1 MVTLTFF
8 FNEKILIEKNLT
20 RDDLLVEIRQYSQQ
34 YNIIEKSV
42 GCFEK
47 DGEDAMCL
55 LLKIALKLLKGNKK
69 YVECLNKLE
78 LDVDGQKEDCIESV
92 RRWYLQKKYMIQR

>member
-8 FNEKILIEKNLT
+8 FNEKALIEKNLT
-20 RDDLLVEIRQYSQQ
+20 KDELLVEIRQYSQQ
-34 YNIIEKSV
+34 YDITEKSI

-47 DGEDAMCL
+47 DGENAMCL
-55 LLKIALKLLKGNKK
+55 LLKIALKLLKGSKK
-69 YVECLNKLE
+69 YIDCLSKLE

-92 RRWYLQKKYMIQR
+92 RRWYRQKKYLIQR